1 MEKKYIVK
9 PYLSIRKVKGNLNI
23 GTLPPVGIVIE
34 DYPDYLIKLLD
45 YLSVQHTKKEI
56 LDFISQTGSLTL
68 SESELVFYD
77 LKESGII
84 SEFDYKKNERYSRH
98 RLYYD
103 LISETSKN
111 YQEELAKKTV
121 GLIGMGGIGSNI
133 AMNLV
138 AAGIGRFVISD
149 GDIIEESNLTRQ
161 YLYRESDIGKFS
173 ELVI

>member
-84 SEFDYKKNERYSRH
+84 SEFDYKKM
-98 RLYYD
+98 
-103 LISETSKN
+103 K
-111 YQEELAKKTV
+111 
-121 GLIGMGGIGSNI
+121 
-133 AMNLV
+133 
-138 AAGIGRFVISD
+138 
-149 GDIIEESNLTRQ
+149 DIQ
-161 YLYRESDIGKFS
+161 DIDY
-173 ELVI
+173 IMI